1 VKGLTRNKHSVI
13 ARQKREARLPEQD
26 RAIQYA
32 AAVVLLTMAG
42 VYCMPAIAA

>member
-1 VKGLTRNKHSVI
+1 MTNSRVPKHSVI
-13 ARQKREARLPEQD
+13 ARLD

-42 VYCMPAIAA
+42 VYWMPAGAGMTGARGKT